1 MVEWKNLDELN
12 SFKELEACEKVDL
25 KTVMSGNEGAERVK
39 TYSCAMAEGL
49 TYNYAAKAVDA

>member
-49 TYNYAAKAVDA
+49 T

>member
-25 KTVMSGNEGAERVK
+25 KTVMSGNG
-39 TYSCAMAEGL
+39 
-49 TYNYAAKAVDA
+49 

>member
-25 KTVMSGNEGAERVK
+25 NSHEWK
-39 TYSCAMAEGL
+39 
-49 TYNYAAKAVDA
+49 